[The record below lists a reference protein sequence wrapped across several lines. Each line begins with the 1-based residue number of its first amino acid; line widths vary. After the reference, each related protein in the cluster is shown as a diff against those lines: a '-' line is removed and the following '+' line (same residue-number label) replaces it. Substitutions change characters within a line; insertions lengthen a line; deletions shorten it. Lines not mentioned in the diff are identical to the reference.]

1 MTQRLQTEASKNAFA
16 RVMET
21 YPNYDTEATA
31 VMVSETEKYLDTLQS
46 LKDSEEKSLI
56 KGLVVGFVE
65 GNRMGY
71 IWQIF
76 RKDESTFTSE
86 LETLLENASY
96 KFKKGLKDVFPLRIN
111 HVKPANLIRLLD
123 SCKKQGIETEVI
135 LF

>member
-1 MTQRLQTEASKNAFA
+1 
-16 RVMET
+16 
-21 YPNYDTEATA
+21 
-31 VMVSETEKYLDTLQS
+31 
-46 LKDSEEKSLI
+46 
-56 KGLVVGFVE
+56 
-65 GNRMGY
+65 MGY
-71 IWQIF
+71 IWKIF